1 MTTLFRQL
9 AGSALAVGLMVV
21 GIRNASAEPIV
32 PTRDDEV
39 IEVLPGLGASR
50 LEERRA
56 RRALAQ
62 RPNDPA
68 LAVGIA
74 RRLLARAHDDGDPRF
89 AGQAQAAISAWS
101 DSDAPDDVLLLRA
114 DLQQYLHEF
123 DASVLSL
130 QRLLARPSGAGL
142 AQAWLTLATVRRV
155 QGRYAESDQACA
167 KLAQANA
174 ALYAGACAAENAALR
189 GEFDAARTSLAK
201 LMAASGVTA
210 ATQAWLLVTQAEL
223 EQRAGRAEAADAA
236 FRKSLALQS
245 DSYARLAYADFL
257 IEQRRPVEALQ
268 WLVGE
273 SRNDAVLLRLAI
285 AGKLAKSADA
295 ARDAAE
301 MRERITVANLR
312 PDAKLFHGREQA
324 MFALAVEGD
333 AARALALARG
343 NAAHQREPLDLVV
356 FAQAAKA
363 AGDAAAL
370 HEARSLAAQIGLR
383 DERIQALL

>member
-1 MTTLFRQL
+1 MNNLGRRL
-9 AGSALAVGLMVV
+9 ARSVLAALLIAAGVEGA
-21 GIRNASAEPIV
+21 RAEPIV

-62 RPNDPA
+62 WPNDPA

-89 AGQAQAAISAWS
+89 AGQALAAIAAWP
-101 DSDAPDDVLLLRA
+101 DADAPDDVLLLRA

-130 QRLLARPSGAGL
+130 QRLLARPSGARV

-155 QGRYAESDQACA
+155 QGRYADSDQACGQ
-167 KLAQANA
+167 LAQANA
-174 ALYAGACAAENAALR
+174 ALYAGACTAENAALR
-189 GEFDAARTSLAK
+189 GEFDAARASLAK
-201 LMAASGVTA
+201 LTA
-210 ATQAWLLVTQAEL
+210 APGLAPPTQAWLLVTQAEL

-257 IEQRRPVEALQ
+257 IEQRRPAEALQ
-268 WLVGE
+268 WLAGE

-295 ARDAAE
+295 MRDAAE
-301 MRERITVANLR
+301 MRERIAAANLR
-312 PDAKLFHGREQA
+312 PDAKLYHGREQA

-333 AARALALARG
+333 AARALVLARG

-370 HEARSLAAQIGLR
+370 QEARALAAQIGLH
-383 DERIQALL
+383 DQRIQALL

>member
-1 MTTLFRQL
+1 MSFLRKVL
-9 AGSALAVGLMVV
+9 IALALANGVAG
-21 GIRNASAEPIV
+21 ASAEPIV

-39 IEVLPGLGASR
+39 IEVLPGLATSR

-89 AGQAQAAISAWS
+89 AGQALAAISGWS
-101 DSDAPDDVLLLRA
+101 DAQAPDDVLLLRA

-123 DASVLSL
+123 DASVQSL
-130 QRLLARPSGAGL
+130 QRLLARPSGARV

-155 QGRYAESDQACA
+155 QGRYAESDAACRE
-167 KLAQANA
+167 LAQAAA
-174 ALYAGACAAENAALR
+174 ALYAGACTAENAALR
-189 GEFDAARTSLAK
+189 GEFDAARTALAR
-201 LMAASGVTA
+201 LLAAPGLPA
-210 ATQAWLLVTQAEL
+210 ATKAWLLVTQAEL
-223 EQRAGRAEAADAA
+223 EQRAGRTEAADAA
-236 FRKSLALQS
+236 FRSSLEQQS

-257 IEQRRPVEALQ
+257 IEQRRPAEALK
-268 WLVGE
+268 WLAGE

-285 AGKLAKSADA
+285 AGKLAQSADA
-295 ARDAAE
+295 TRDAAE
-301 MRERITVANLR
+301 MRERIAVANLR
-312 PDAKLFHGREQA
+312 PDAKLYHGREQA

-333 AARALALARG
+333 PARALALARG
-343 NAAHQREPLDLVV
+343 NVAHQREPLDLVV

-363 AGDAAAL
+363 AGDAGAL
-370 HEARSLAAQIGLR
+370 QEARALTAQIGLH
-383 DERIQALL
+383 DQRIQALF